1 MQGNDHSPKRKEIKI
16 SPQHYLVSNHYQLL
30 DYNVEVLNSSM
41 SLDVLIFASFIFHI
55 IDNGQI
61 RYKNVLVQALYEI

>member
-1 MQGNDHSPKRKEIKI
+1 MTIHQKEKKSKFLHNITWC
-16 SPQHYLVSNHYQLL
+16 LYQLL